1 MENIQINN
9 NLNTNSKI
17 TKFQEYSLYFFIFA
31 VFGWIM
37 ETVYSFIILGH
48 FTERG
53 FLYGPLC
60 PIYGYGALIM
70 ILFLNKYKQNPIKLF
85 FFSSIIFS
93 TFEYF
98 VSYILEALFNMYFWD
113 YTYDFANLNGRIAL
127 FYSFAWGF
135 IAILFNYCI
144 YPVLKKIIDKIT
156 TKIPYKFTKY
166 FMIVTYIAYITD
178 TILSCVRYLQ

>member
-1 MENIQINN
+1 MENIKEKNN
-9 NLNTNSKI
+9 KL

-37 ETVYSFIILGH
+37 ETIYGFIILGH
-48 FTERG
+48 FTKRG
-53 FLYGPLC
+53 FLLGPLC

-70 ILFLNKYKQNPIKLF
+70 ILFLNRYKQNPIKLF
-85 FFSSIIFS
+85 LFSSIIFS

-127 FYSFAWGF
+127 FYSFVWGF
-135 IAILFNYCI
+135 IAIIFNYGI
-144 YPVLKKIIDKIT
+144 YPLLKKLINKIT
-156 TKIPYKFTKY
+156 TKIPYRFTK
-166 FMIVTYIAYITD
+166 ISIYIFYTIYITD
-178 TILSCVRYLQ
+178 TIISCVRYLQ